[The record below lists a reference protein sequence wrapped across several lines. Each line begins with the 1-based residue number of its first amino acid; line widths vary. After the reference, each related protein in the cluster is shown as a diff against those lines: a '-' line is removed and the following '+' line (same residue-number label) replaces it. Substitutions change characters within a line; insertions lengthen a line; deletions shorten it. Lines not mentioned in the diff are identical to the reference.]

1 MPSAPDAL
9 ARLRED
15 AERVL
20 RDVRDPAALSRY
32 GATHGATLDA
42 SDVRVVEKLFR
53 TLAALDGDDWRKA
66 SAVNGAE
73 VYRRASADASTRA
86 HQVLGVTETRA
97 TADEV
102 FEFFSAA
109 SEFDR
114 HFGILDDMFKGGDVL
129 SFRLYDNML
138 REESSSSMS
147 SSSVSDAGASERS
160 PSGLLGSK
168 TRFAK
173 NPFSRA
179 PKFGELF
186 DRLEKSAE
194 SKTRASSEAS
204 TATANAAAAAVRAKT
219 PAMTA
224 LETVPRASAESTNP
238 LGCRPGHAILRGT
251 FKLPSII
258 RDRDFVWEQLTMK
271 MPNGAVVVA
280 AQSIENG
287 VVDAVA
293 PPTEGH
299 VRGSILV
306 SGYYA
311 APNAQTG
318 GSTLYYV
325 VQADPKGQLP
335 MWVVN
340 LVAPD
345 QAQNVARLRDHLDG
359 VESPKKKK

>member
-1 MPSAPDAL
+1 MSAADADGGADDAMTRL
-9 ARLRED
+9 TRDARTIVSDLTTD
-15 AERVL
+15 ASAVET
-20 RDVRDPAALSRY
+20 Y
-32 GATHGATLDA
+32 GATHGATLNE
-42 SDVRVVEKLFR
+42 SDVSMLVKLFQ
-53 TLAALDGDDWRKA
+53 TFSADDGDAWRRTST
-66 SAVNGAE
+66 SAGAD

-97 TADEV
+97 SADDV

-129 SFRLYDNML
+129 SFRLYDHML
-138 REESSSSMS
+138 EGDARGVSMSGDGEREGKRRGFGGGFGGALRRGPRFGELFERLEKNAKSLQGEHEHAADASS
-147 SSSVSDAGASERS
+147 SSSVSSVS
-160 PSGLLGSK
+160 
-168 TRFAK
+168 TAK
-173 NPFSRA
+173 KPLA
-179 PKFGELF
+179 
-186 DRLEKSAE
+186 
-194 SKTRASSEAS
+194 ASSALS
-204 TATANAAAAAVRAKT
+204 AVPK
-219 PAMTA
+219 
-224 LETVPRASAESTNP
+224 ESPTNP

-287 VVDAVA
+287 VVNAVA
-293 PPTEGH
+293 PPLEGH

-311 APNAQTG
+311 VPNPKTG

-345 QAQNVARLRDHLDG
+345 QAQNVARLRNHLD
-359 VESPKKKK
+359 SK

>member
-9 ARLRED
+9 DRLRED

-20 RDVRDPAALSRY
+20 SDVRDPSTLSRY

-66 SAVNGAE
+66 SAANGAE

-102 FEFFSAA
+102 FDFFSAA

-129 SFRLYDNML
+129 SFRLYDNL
-138 REESSSSMS
+138 LGEESSSSNSNS
-147 SSSVSDAGASERS
+147 SNAATLERT
-160 PSGLLGSK
+160 SGPGSK
-168 TRFAK
+168 KLFAK

-179 PKFGELF
+179 LKFGELF
-186 DRLEKSAE
+186 DQLERSAE

-204 TATANAAAAAVRAKT
+204 TATANAVAATARAMS

-224 LETVPRASAESTNP
+224 LDDVPRARAETTNP

-287 VVDAVA
+287 VVNAVA